1 MSRLGDAHRSGTALR
16 QRWTFSLS
24 ADSIKYIKYLA
35 KNHRS
40 AFAAL
45 DHLIRGRMMNLKESR
60 FLQAFAGITIP
71 LTTLSGRRTGVGVNS
86 QGPNFHSN
94 KSDAFASHNTAR
106 R

>member
-16 QRWTFSLS
+16 QKRTFSLS
-24 ADSIKYIKYLA
+24 ADSIKYIKRLA

-40 AFAAL
+40 VSAAL
-45 DHLIRGRMMNLKESR
+45 DHLIHERMMESER
-60 FLQAFAGITIP
+60 EQISAGIRRYYDSIAM
-71 LTTLSGRRTGVGVNS
+71 LSGRRTGVGVNS
-86 QGPNFHSN
+86 QNLNFHSN